1 MVNIGDYRLITFYNG
16 EAHRNPEINFNRYAD
31 QLCKIATQPMSFM
44 QDESIIS
51 AEGAFTMGIFGS
63 WGSGK
68 TTLMRKMQRQLDAR
82 FNGSNSK
89 TIWFNPWKYEGKE
102 EIWNA
107 LIQTI
112 LREIANDKTIT
123 ETRRKS
129 ILEICER
136 LALYAGRIGA
146 KVPVAL
152 IEKFTGVS
160 LSEDIGLDLKQLFGE
175 DVNDPYCFINRF
187 EEGFG
192 NAVND
197 YVGPD
202 GKLIVFVDDLDRC
215 LPENALTVLESLKL
229 YLDRA
234 NCVFIIGLDKRVIEQ
249 AVKQRYK
256 SLVGVTGKEYIEKM
270 IQLNFFLPEK
280 DPIEVKRIL
289 QVGLNARY
297 AENHKMWKLIQDA
310 TRCNVRKVK
319 QFTIAFHII
328 EEIAIELRIEKTMYD
343 KLAKILLIQ
352 MNFPNFLDALLNNN
366 SLLKKFEII
375 FKAEDNDLD
384 KVKAVLANDLDGKR
398 FNEDDHLLTFLMEN
412 NNYPKGLSEAEE
424 MKKMLQILSVNGNTA
439 RPI

>member
-51 AEGAFTMGIFGS
+51 AEGAFTIGIFGS

-82 FNGSNSK
+82 FNGINSK

-107 LIQTI
+107 LIQSI
-112 LREIANDKTIT
+112 LREIANDKIIT

-129 ILEICER
+129 ILEICKR

-152 IEKFTGVS
+152 IEKFAGVS
-160 LSEDIGLDLKQLFGE
+160 LSQDIGFDLKQLFGE

-197 YVGPD
+197 YVGQD

-289 QVGLNARY
+289 
-297 AENHKMWKLIQDA
+297 
-310 TRCNVRKVK
+310 
-319 QFTIAFHII
+319 
-328 EEIAIELRIEKTMYD
+328 
-343 KLAKILLIQ
+343 
-352 MNFPNFLDALLNNN
+352 
-366 SLLKKFEII
+366 
-375 FKAEDNDLD
+375 
-384 KVKAVLANDLDGKR
+384 
-398 FNEDDHLLTFLMEN
+398 
-412 NNYPKGLSEAEE
+412 
-424 MKKMLQILSVNGNTA
+424 
-439 RPI
+439 